1 MHKMSEL
8 QLRNIKG
15 RKAIRN
21 HLQEQI
27 VQGKYSPGERMPNR
41 NILEKQFGV
50 SSVTVQGAMDGLI
63 RDGFVRATPGQ
74 GTFVSSYPP
83 HLCQY
88 GLLFAMSNPRTYP
101 IPPSQF
107 YQRMCGM
114 ADYMQQEREDV
125 RFHIYTGLGVHK
137 EEDYHRLVD
146 DVQNH
151 RLAGLFFVFLDPQPF
166 VGTPIIDE
174 PGIARVA
181 YWQQQETPG
190 VSNIQENLFAMVDRG
205 LDYLVS
211 RGRRRIGYLMGT
223 GDYESVG
230 QYVEE
235 TITKRGLIC
244 KPYWMQNPPLDMEM
258 GSRCVRLLMSG
269 PPEDRPDGLIC
280 TSQNLTDSLTAGLF
294 AANVRVPEDVE
305 IVTNCL
311 LPNVNGGLIPM
322 QRLGFDIR
330 DYLETFLRLAAGQG
344 QGEFP
349 PMTLIDPKL
358 E

>member
-1 MHKMSEL
+1 MPEL

-27 VQGKYSPGERMPNR
+27 VQGEYSPGERMPNR

-88 GLLFAMSNPRTYP
+88 GLLFEMSNPRTCP
-101 IPPSQF
+101 IPPSQMF
-107 YQRMCGM
+107 QRVCGM
-114 ADYMQQEREDV
+114 ADQMQQEREDV
-125 RFHIYTGLGVHK
+125 RFHIYTGLGAHKK

-146 DVQNH
+146 DIQH
-151 RLAGLFFVFLDPQPF
+151 RRLAGLFFMFLDPQLF
-166 VGTPIIDE
+166 VGTPVIDE

-211 RGRRRIGYLMGT
+211 RGRRRIGYFMGT
-223 GDYESVG
+223 GDYEAFG
-230 QYVEE
+230 KYAEE
-235 TITKRGLIC
+235 TTTKRGLIC
-244 KPYWMQNPPLDMEM
+244 KPYWMQNPPLNLEM

-294 AANVRVPEDVE
+294 AANIRVPEDVD

-311 LPNVNGGLIPM
+311 LPTVNEPLIPM

-358 E
+358 D